1 MDGET
6 LPFLSAMLENLQLK
20 MGNTARESG
29 KYA

>member
-6 LPFLSAMLENLQLK
+6 LPFLSAMLGNLQLK

-29 KYA
+29 KHA